1 MREINFSS
9 MYHIFVIPRGLR
21 GHSLLKAFFHVEVND
36 ETADS
41 TGSSLVTY
49 TCIEMLTWEVNDAG
63 ALEIRWT
70 VGYLVPQEPTEIA
83 VYSHGEVIGDDDEIP
98 EMDNKIENR
107 SDPRLLLNMW
117 RMASEVLLSTN
128 IPLSMS
134 TVTF

>member
-1 MREINFSS
+1 M
-9 MYHIFVIPRGLR
+9 
-21 GHSLLKAFFHVEVND
+21 
-36 ETADS
+36 
-41 TGSSLVTY
+41 
-49 TCIEMLTWEVNDAG
+49 NDAG

-70 VGYLVPQEPTEIA
+70 EGYLMPQESTEIV
-83 VYSHGEVIGDDDEIP
+83 VYFHGEVNGDDDEIP

-128 IPLSMS
+128 ISLSMS